1 MTTMTTIPS
10 IPTPAPTL
18 YLLSQVRPAD
28 PVRGKTAIS
37 LGVVAQAT
45 FDEAAAAAWRASVAE
60 FAPDVAALDESHWNA
75 CVRVCKDPHD
85 PATHPS
91 EVARYRRAWTALHD
105 PARGEHPA
113 FKVVDE
119 IWAHEQTCLSMAM
132 AGCHTGDEITMEAR
146 ELAAPWEEGR
156 AEPDTGAAE
165 RLRDRFLAALRR
177 DRPLA
182 IARSRHL
189 DYVETRG

>member
-1 MTTMTTIPS
+1 MGTAIPA

-18 YLLSQVRPAD
+18 YLLHQVRPGD
-28 PVRGKTAIS
+28 SVRGTSPSS
-37 LGVVAQAT
+37 LGVVALAT
-45 FDEAAAAAWRASVAE
+45 FDEAEAAAWRASVAE
-60 FAPDVAALDESHWNA
+60 FAPEVAALPIDHWNA

-85 PATHPS
+85 PATHWC
-91 EVARYRRAWTALHD
+91 EVARYRRAWTALHAPTLGD
-105 PARGEHPA
+105 HPA
-113 FKVVDE
+113 FAVLDE

-132 AGCHTGDEITMEAR
+132 AGYHTGDEIAMEAR
-146 ELAAPWEEGR
+146 DLLASWEEGR

-165 RLRDRFLAALRR
+165 RLRDRFLAAVRR
-177 DRPLA
+177 DRPIA